1 MMGLLL
7 PSAGLLVLVLA
18 GGVAGVPSVGQASES
33 SAVFTADQASAG
45 DQQYQAKCASCH
57 APDLGGRDDA
67 PALKGEAFMA
77 TWGGQTTKDLH
88 DFISSTMP
96 PDGGELTADEY
107 LAVVAYVLQQ
117 NGGSAGTAP
126 LTAATAVRVDAVV
139 KPR

>member
-1 MMGLLL
+1 MGLLL

-18 GGVAGVPSVGQASES
+18 GGVAGVPAAGQAPRPGD
-33 SAVFTADQASAG
+33 VFTPAQATAG
-45 DQQYQAKCASCH
+45 ESQYQTKCASCH

-96 PDGGELTADEY
+96 PDGGELTAEEY

-117 NGGSAGTAP
+117 NGGRPGTMP
-126 LTAATAVRVDAVV
+126 LTAATAVSVDAVV
-139 KPR
+139 KPQ